1 MLAGI
6 TGSSFFPGGMGIYSN
21 YTLTFEQGPSQPVT
35 LQWATYYDAADEAGI
50 SRIWG
55 GIHPP
60 IDNLTGRRMA
70 SQVGK
75 DVWALSK
82 QYFDGSIARAP
93 ITLQVTQ
100 TTPASQQIQLNTMRG
115 FYYKLQSTGDL
126 NQPFSDEPG
135 GPTLAYDTVL
145 TVTNSSPGTVR
156 FYRAACLLGP

>member
-1 MLAGI
+1 
-6 TGSSFFPGGMGIYSN
+6 
-21 YTLTFEQGPSQPVT
+21 
-35 LQWATYYDAADEAGI
+35 
-50 SRIWG
+50 
-55 GIHPP
+55 
-60 IDNLTGRRMA
+60 MA